1 MSGEINFRQLTDQ
14 LIAGYTSQVLAVSA
28 KSLRKSP
35 IPPGVSS
42 SDRQFLSSIVGIAN
56 YTARYNQAADLD
68 KALDTID
75 LAKIYSGVDK
85 RESEDT
91 ESTRGY
97 EDHLVAEL
105 LRYFKHDFFKWVTNP
120 ECPRCQ
126 TSSHIEHVGLKA
138 PPAYN
143 PQEISRI
150 EQYTCRKCK
159 QSVEFAR
166 INNPVSLLETRSGRC
181 GEWVNCFLLILKAV
195 LGTEARVRY
204 VWNAEDHVWCEYY
217 STKLKRWIHLDP
229 CEGVYDEP
237 SLYAQNWGKKMS
249 WCIGASD
256 EYVIDLSE
264 KYITLPDKRISKNSQ
279 ISSTALVRQTIGRL
293 NAAKLHSYAV
303 QLAEPDTNKKL
314 LRLYN
319 EVLVPRNREAK
330 EIYSLENPPL
340 STVKT
345 KGRQTG
351 GGAWTKARGEDG

>member
-1 MSGEINFRQLTDQ
+1 MSGDIDFRLLKDQ
-14 LIAGYTSQVLAVSA
+14 LIAEYTSQVLAVSA
-28 KSLRKSP
+28 KNLREP
-35 IPPGVSS
+35 QIPLGISS
-42 SDRQFLSSIVGIAN
+42 SDRQFLSSIAGMAN
-56 YTARYNQAADLD
+56 STARYKQAADLD
-68 KALDTID
+68 KALDAID

-85 RESEDT
+85 REIEDT
-91 ESTRGY
+91 ESSRGY
-97 EDHLVAEL
+97 EDHVVVEL
-105 LRYFKHDFFKWVTNP
+105 LHYFKHDFFKWVTTP
-120 ECPRCQ
+120 ECPRCH
-126 TSSHIEHVGLKA
+126 TSSHIEHVGVIA

-159 QSVEFAR
+159 RSVEFAR

-256 EYVIDLSE
+256 EYIIDLSE
-264 KYITLPDKRISKNSQ
+264 KYITLPDKRIIKTSQ
-279 ISSTALVRQTIGRL
+279 VSSTALVRQTIGRI
-293 NAAKLHSYAV
+293 NAEKLHCYGL
-303 QLAEPDTNKKL
+303 QLAEPDTSKKL
-314 LRLYN
+314 LRIYN
-319 EVLVPRNREAK
+319 EVIVPRNREAK
-330 EIYSLENPPL
+330 EIRSLDPPL
-340 STVKT
+340 TTVKT

-351 GGAWTKARGEDG
+351 GVAWTKARGEDGR